1 LTYQAFYFPSRFTE
15 HLWCLP
21 FSKILYGRIIPAM
34 KSERVDL
41 QQHANKLA
49 EEIKEL
55 TGSQAISSIL

>member
-1 LTYQAFYFPSRFTE
+1 
-15 HLWCLP
+15 
-21 FSKILYGRIIPAM
+21 M